1 MGCSAI
7 PLGALIIK
15 GKEMSEKIS
24 VETPYISIKKQSGL
38 LGTRSGGPVAAA
50 YAVSKYLGDS
60 GYQKIM
66 INCMKNTDYF
76 EKKAEEIGLKL
87 LVKPVLNVIGI
98 KLKNPDDVVDKLTK
112 YGWKVNKMERI
123 SAIRIVLMPHV
134 TKKIIDEFIP
144 ILEKVCK
151 KTGEI

>member
-1 MGCSAI
+1 M
-7 PLGALIIK
+7 L
-15 GKEMSEKIS
+15 ETIS
-24 VETPYISIKKQSGL
+24 VETPYISIEKQSGL

-50 YAVSKYLGDS
+50 FAVSEYLGME
-60 GYQKIM
+60 GYQK
-66 INCMKNTDYF
+66 NAEKCMKNTRYL
-76 EKKAEEIGLKL
+76 EKKLEDIGLKL
-87 LVKPVLNVIGI
+87 VTKPVLNVVGI
-98 KLKNPDDVVDKLTK
+98 RLKKPAVVSKMLTG

-134 TKKIIDEFIP
+134 SKKILDSFIP